1 MDKRL
6 CALRGATTVESDSP
20 EQIAAATSELLNELT
35 SRNALTPS
43 DIISAIF
50 TVTPDIVSDFPARAA
65 RNLGWD
71 EVSLLC
77 TNEIPVTGALEH
89 CIRVLIHAETT
100 RDRSSIRHVYLR
112 GARTLRPDLISE

>member
-6 CALRGATTVESDSP
+6 CALRGATTVETDSP
-20 EQIAAATSELLNELT
+20 EQIANATTELLSEIM
-35 SRNALTPS
+35 SRNGLLAP

-77 TNEIPVTGALEH
+77 TTEIPVTGALEH
-89 CIRVLIHAETT
+89 CIRVLIHAETL
-100 RDRSSIRHVYLR
+100 RDRASIRHVYLR
-112 GARTLRPDLISE
+112 GAKTLRPDLISE

>member
-20 EQIAAATSELLNELT
+20 ENIAEATAELLTELA
-35 SRNALTPS
+35 SRNGLSAS
-43 DIISAIF
+43 DVVSAIF

-65 RNLGWD
+65 RDLGWD

-77 TNEIPVTGALEH
+77 TNEIPVPGALAH
-89 CIRVLIHAETT
+89 CIRVLVHAETD
-100 RDRSSIRHVYLR
+100 RDRASIRHVYLR
-112 GARTLRPDLISE
+112 GAKTLRPDLISE

>member
-6 CALRGATTVESDSP
+6 CALRGATTVETDSP
-20 EQIAAATSELLNELT
+20 EQIAAATAELLNELT
-35 SRNALTPS
+35 SRNGLVPA

-50 TVTPDIVSDFPARAA
+50 TVTPDIVSDFPASAA
-65 RNLGWD
+65 RTLGWD

-89 CIRVLIHAETT
+89 CIRVLIHAETA
-100 RDRSSIRHVYLR
+100 RDRASIRHVYLR
-112 GARTLRPDLISE
+112 GATTLRPDLVSE

>member
-1 MDKRL
+1 L

-20 EQIAAATSELLNELT
+20 EQIAAATAELLNELT
-35 SRNALTPS
+35 SRNGLVPS

-89 CIRVLIHAETT
+89 CIRVLIHAETV
-100 RDRSSIRHVYLR
+100 RDRASIRHVYLR
-112 GARTLRPDLISE
+112 DAKTLRPDLISE

>member
-6 CALRGATTVESDSP
+6 CALRGATTVENDSS
-20 EQIAAATSELLNELT
+20 EQIAGATAELLTEIME
-35 SRNALTPS
+35 RNGLATV

-71 EVSLLC
+71 EISLLC
-77 TNEIPVTGALEH
+77 TTEIPVTGALER
-89 CIRVLIHAETT
+89 CIRVLIHAESD
-100 RDRSSIRHVYLR
+100 RDRASIRHVYLR
-112 GARTLRPDLISE
+112 GAKSLRPDLLSE

>member
-20 EQIAAATSELLNELT
+20 EQIAAATTELLNELT
-35 SRNALTPS
+35 SRNGLVPS